1 MQKSRFWSAAFAGM
15 ARVWNLASG
24 RVVFGLIEIFAEFLG
39 ISGKNWNCEL
49 CTFILYFWKMAFANM
64 SHLRYNIFYTSDNNH

>member
-24 RVVFGLIEIFAEFLG
+24 RVVFGLIEIFAEFLK
-39 ISGKNWNCEL
+39 ISGKQNPNL
-49 CTFILYFWKMAFANM
+49 
-64 SHLRYNIFYTSDNNH
+64 NISKL